1 MLHFPA
7 CDDKEFADIADYD
20 CDDNVN
26 QCDSSDDVG
35 DEDDELVLALIQP
48 LSPYWHFLSPPA
60 KVGQGRDYEEEEED
74 KKVKIFS
81 ILAKTK
87 VRVRRSN

>member
-1 MLHFPA
+1 MIVKTTLEK
-7 CDDKEFADIADYD
+7 C
-20 CDDNVN
+20 VR
-26 QCDSSDDVG
+26 S

-60 KVGQGRDYEEEEED
+60 KVGQGRDYEEEEEEEEEEED

-81 ILAKTK
+81 VLAKTK

>member
-1 MLHFPA
+1 MIVKTTLKK
-7 CDDKEFADIADYD
+7 C
-20 CDDNVN
+20 VR
-26 QCDSSDDVG
+26 S

-60 KVGQGRDYEEEEED
+60 KVGQGRDYEEEEEEEEEEED

-81 ILAKTK
+81 VLAKTK